1 MRQRPGAEKKG
12 NSYIEVM
19 EECRFEKFDKGL
31 EELGVVLDDAQ
42 REQFLLYYKRLM
54 EWNERMNLTAI
65 TDWEDVVTKHFLDS
79 LCLVKAVPDL
89 KGQRVLDLGTGAGFP
104 GIPLKIAFPELSVVL
119 MDSVGKKLLF
129 LDALIGEMDLADVT
143 TVHGRAED
151 LAHEQAYRQR
161 FDLCVSRAVAK
172 LAVLVEYGLPFIRI
186 DGLFI
191 AYKSGDVEE
200 ECAQA
205 KTAAFLLGK
214 TTEQVVTYTLPGTEE
229 ARSLVCFTK
238 KEGSPRAYPRKAGT
252 PARDPLS

>member
-1 MRQRPGAEKKG
+1 MESMEKCG
-12 NSYIEVM
+12 FD
-19 EECRFEKFDKGL
+19 RFDKGL
-31 EELGVVLDDAQ
+31 EELGIVLTDTQ
-42 REQFLLYYKRLM
+42 REQFLLYYKMLM

-89 KGQRVLDLGTGAGFP
+89 KNQRVLDLGTGAGFP
-104 GIPLKIAFPELSVVL
+104 GIPLKIAFPNLSVVL
-119 MDSVGKKLLF
+119 MDSVGKKLSF
-129 LDALIGEMDLADVT
+129 LDALIGELGLADVT

-151 LAHEQAYRQR
+151 LAHEQAYRQQ

-172 LAVLVEYGLPFIRI
+172 LAVLVEYGLPFVRVG
-186 DGLFI
+186 GLFA
-191 AYKSGDVEE
+191 AYKSGDVAE

-214 TTEQVVTYTLPGTEE
+214 AAEQVVTYTLPGAED
-229 ARSLVCFTK
+229 ARSLVYFNK